1 MENDYGYGSG
11 VGMNG
16 IPSPSVNTVN
26 VNGNENQSN
35 REKERY
41 NELKCVALECGMS
54 EVEWGVL
61 MERVCNP
68 GLGLERT

>member
-1 MENDYGYGSG
+1 
-11 VGMNG
+11 
-16 IPSPSVNTVN
+16 

-41 NELKCVALECGMS
+41 NELKHVALECGMG

-61 MERVCNP
+61 MERVCSP
-68 GLGLERT
+68 GLGLEST